1 MEVSATHVPSE
12 LVSALKITP
21 IVATSF
27 CCDGGCSREI
37 DGERE
42 SEREK
47 GSPVKTGFKH
57 RIKGSVKKT
66 LSHENEQ
73 RTCDLKK

>member
-1 MEVSATHVPSE
+1 MEVSATNVPSE

-37 DGERE
+37 DEERE
-42 SEREK
+42 REIERK
-47 GSPVKTGFKH
+47 GKPSKN
-57 RIKGSVKKT
+57 R
-66 LSHENEQ
+66 LQ
-73 RTCDLKK
+73 AQD

>member
-47 GSPVKTGFKH
+47 GS
-57 RIKGSVKKT
+57 
-66 LSHENEQ
+66 Q
-73 RTCDLKK
+73 